1 VSGVN
6 GWLGTLLGG
15 GAVAILGA
23 ITLMIRAL
31 LSKTTIDAD
40 AAGQLNAIAIAQL
53 NTVRKDAQEQIT
65 QARTDANT
73 AVERALG
80 EVKRARA
87 DAEEA
92 RVEATEARKAANAAR
107 RDAAEAREAVDE
119 SNRRYARLA
128 AELFQGTDPAVTIE
142 RLKAMVRGGTANGRS
157 GP

>member
-53 NTVRKDAQEQIT
+53 NTVRKDAEEQISR
-65 QARTDANT
+65 ARTDATT
-73 AVERALG
+73 AVAQAL
-80 EVKRARA
+80 A
-87 DAEEA
+87 D
-92 RVEATEARKAANAAR
+92 VTAAR
-107 RDAAEAREAVDE
+107 RDAEQARRDATDARREASDARKDADE
-119 SNRRYARLA
+119 ATRQLRALI
-128 AELFQGTDPAVTIE
+128 AELFRPDDPARTIE
-142 RLKAMVRGGTANGRS
+142 RLRALVTGGAANGR
-157 GP
+157 P